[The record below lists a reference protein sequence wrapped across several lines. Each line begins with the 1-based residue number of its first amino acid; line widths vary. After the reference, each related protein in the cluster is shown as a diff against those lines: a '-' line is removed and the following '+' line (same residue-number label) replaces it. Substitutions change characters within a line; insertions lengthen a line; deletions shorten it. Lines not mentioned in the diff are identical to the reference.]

1 MRRFLFVFLIVAAGA
16 VRAAR
21 AQHPDSAA
29 ATILQ
34 VTLDEA
40 IRRALDVQ
48 PAIIQAEGAQ
58 RNAGASQRA
67 AFGAFL
73 PSLSLTGGSAHAS
86 GNRFNSATNQIVS
99 GPASTSYTGGISL
112 NLTLFDGFARFAT
125 SNAAAAS
132 ADAADA
138 GYINQ
143 RFQVTLTTKQL
154 FYNALAT
161 EELVTVAEAQVRQ
174 AQQQMD
180 IAVQKLHAGSATRSD
195 SLRSVVDL
203 GNANLALLQARANLA
218 SAQANLGRQV
228 GVDQPVR
235 AAPDS
240 ALAPLPDTAA
250 LRVEVIAHAPQVTQA
265 EAQAH
270 AAQSQVSVARAQ
282 YFPSFTAGYSNGY
295 TGFDAP
301 WTSTTSYVNNW
312 TLRFSVSLPIFNGF
326 TREQQLVSAD
336 VARDVAVSQAADTR
350 RLVGAQLT
358 QEIAALQTAYTQID
372 IATTNVAAGTEDLRV
387 QQERYRVGASTILD
401 LLTSEANLTQAKTN
415 LVQARFNYNLARAT
429 LEALVGRTL

>member
-1 MRRFLFVFLIVAAGA
+1 MRRLLFLVLAAA
-16 VRAAR
+16 AAPAR
-21 AQHPDSAA
+21 AQQPDSVP
-29 ATILQ
+29 TTTLQ

-48 PAIIQAEGAQ
+48 PAIIQARGAQ
-58 RNAGASQRA
+58 RDAGAGQRA

-73 PSLSLTGGSAHAS
+73 PTVSLTGGSAHAS

-99 GPASTSYTGGISL
+99 GPTSTSYTGGLSL

-132 ADAADA
+132 AEAADA
-138 GYINQ
+138 GFVNQ
-143 RFQVTLTTKQL
+143 RFQVTLATKQL

-161 EELVTVAEAQVRQ
+161 EELVNVAEAQVRQ
-174 AQQQMD
+174 AQQQLD
-180 IAVQKLHAGSATRSD
+180 ISVQKLRAGSATRSD

-203 GNANLALLQARANLA
+203 GNADLALLQAQANLLT
-218 SAQANLGRQV
+218 AQANLGRQI
-228 GVDQPVR
+228 GVDQQVR
-235 AAPDS
+235 AVPDS
-240 ALAPLPDTAA
+240 TLAPFPDTAA
-250 LRVEVIAHAPQVTQA
+250 LRVDAIAHAPQVAQA
-265 EAQAH
+265 DAQAH
-270 AAQSQVSVARAQ
+270 AAQSQVTVARAQ
-282 YFPSFTAGYSNGY
+282 YFPTFSAGYSNGY

-301 WTSTTSYVNNW
+301 WSSTTSYVNNW

-336 VARDVAVSQAADTR
+336 VQRDVAVAQAADTR

-358 QEIAALQTAYTQID
+358 QQIAALQTAYTQID
-372 IATTNVAAGTEDLRV
+372 IATANVAATTEDLRV
-387 QQERYRVGASTILD
+387 QQERYRVGAGTILD

-415 LVQARFNYNLARAT
+415 LVQARFNYNIARAQ

>member
-1 MRRFLFVFLIVAAGA
+1 MRRLLFLIVAAGA
-16 VRAAR
+16 GAVPAR
-21 AQHPDSAA
+21 AQQADSTAPS
-29 ATILQ
+29 LQ

-48 PAIIQAEGAQ
+48 PAIIQAQGAQ

-73 PSLSLTGGSAHAS
+73 PNLTVSGASSQASA
-86 GNRFNSATNQIVS
+86 NRFNTATNEIVK
-99 GPASTSYTGGISL
+99 GPGTTTSYNAGMSL
-112 NLTLFDGFARFAT
+112 NLTLFDGFARFA
-125 SNAAAAS
+125 SRNAAAAG

-138 GYINQ
+138 GYLNQ

-161 EELVTVAEAQVRQ
+161 EELVGVAEAQVRQ

-195 SLRSVVDL
+195 SLRSLVDL

-218 SAQANLGRQV
+218 TAQANLGRQV

-235 AAPDS
+235 AMPDS
-240 ALAPLPDTAA
+240 ALAPFPDTAA
-250 LRVEVIAHAPQVTQA
+250 LRVETIAHAPQVAQA
-265 EAQAH
+265 DAQAH
-270 AAQSQVSVARAQ
+270 AAQSQVTVARAQ
-282 YFPSFTAGYSNGY
+282 YFPTFSAGYSNGY
-295 TGFDAP
+295 TGLEAP
-301 WTSTTSYVNNW
+301 WTSTNTYVNNW
-312 TLRFSVSLPIFNGF
+312 SLRFTVSLPIFNGF
-326 TREQQLVSAD
+326 TREQQMVSAD
-336 VARDVAVSQAADTR
+336 VQRDVAVAQAADTR

-372 IATTNVAAGTEDLRV
+372 IATTNVAATTEDLRV

-401 LLTSEANLTQAKTN
+401 LLTSEASLTQAKTT
-415 LVQARFNYNLARAT
+415 LVQARFNYNIARAQ

>member
-1 MRRFLFVFLIVAAGA
+1 MRRFLFLILAVAAA
-16 VRAAR
+16 PVRA
-21 AQHPDSAA
+21 QQTDSTA
-29 ATILQ
+29 ATVLQ

-48 PAIIQAEGAQ
+48 PAIIQAQGAQ
-58 RNAGASQRA
+58 RNAGAGQRA

-73 PSLSLTGGSAHAS
+73 PTVSLSGGSAHAS

-99 GPASTSYTGGISL
+99 GPASTSYTGGLSF
-112 NLTLFDGFARFAT
+112 NLTLFDGFARFAS
-125 SNAAAAS
+125 SNAASANAA
-132 ADAADA
+132 AADA
-138 GYINQ
+138 GYVNQ
-143 RFQVTLTTKQL
+143 RFQVTLATKQL

-161 EELVTVAEAQVRQ
+161 EDLVHVAEAQVRQ

-203 GNANLALLQARANLA
+203 GNARLALLQSQANLLN
-218 SAQANLGRQV
+218 AQANLGRQI

-240 ALAPLPDTAA
+240 TLAPFPDTAA
-250 LRVEVIAHAPQVTQA
+250 LRVDAIAHAPQVAQA
-265 EAQAH
+265 DAQAH
-270 AAQSQVSVARAQ
+270 AAQSQVTVARAQ
-282 YFPSFTAGYSNGY
+282 YFPTFTAGYSNGY

-301 WTSTTSYVNNW
+301 WSSTSSYVNNW

-336 VARDVAVSQAADTR
+336 VQRDVAEAQAADSR
-350 RLVGAQLT
+350 RLVGAELT
-358 QEIAALQTAYTQID
+358 QQIAALQTAYTQID
-372 IATTNVAAGTEDLRV
+372 ISASNVAATTEDLRV
-387 QQERYRVGASTILD
+387 QQERYRVGAGTILD
-401 LLTSEANLTQAKTN
+401 LLTSEASLTQAKTS
-415 LVQARFNYNLARAT
+415 LVQARFNYNIARAQ

>member
-1 MRRFLFVFLIVAAGA
+1 MRRFLFLIVAAGMGA
-16 VRAAR
+16 LPAR
-21 AQHPDSAA
+21 AQQADSAA
-29 ATILQ
+29 ATTLQ

-40 IRRALDVQ
+40 LRRALDVQ
-48 PAIIQAEGAQ
+48 PAIIQAQGAQ

-112 NLTLFDGFARFAT
+112 NLTLFDGFARFA
-125 SNAAAAS
+125 SSSAAAAS

-138 GYINQ
+138 GYTNQ
-143 RFQVTLTTKQL
+143 RFQVTLATKQV

-161 EELVTVAEAQVRQ
+161 DELVLVAEAQVRQ

-180 IAVQKLHAGSATRSD
+180 IAIQKLHAGSATRSD
-195 SLRSVVDL
+195 SLRSLVDL
-203 GNANLALLQARANLA
+203 GNAKLALLQAQANQLT
-218 SAQANLGRQV
+218 AQANLGRQI
-228 GVDQPVR
+228 GVDRPVS
-235 AAPDS
+235 AVPDS
-240 ALAPLPDTAA
+240 ALAPYPDTAA
-250 LRVEVIAHAPQVTQA
+250 LRVDAIARAPQVAQA

-270 AAQSQVSVARAQ
+270 AAQSQVTVARAQ

-295 TGFDAP
+295 AGFDAP

-326 TREQQLVSAD
+326 TREQQLVAAD
-336 VARDVAVSQAADTR
+336 VQRDVAVAQAADTR

-358 QEIAALQTAYTQID
+358 QQIAALQAAYTQID
-372 IATTNVAAGTEDLRV
+372 IATTNVAATTEDLRV

-401 LLTSEANLTQAKTN
+401 LLTSEANLTTAKTN
-415 LVQARFNYNLARAT
+415 LVQARFNYNIARAQ

>member
-1 MRRFLFVFLIVAAGA
+1 MRRFLFLIVAAGA
-16 VRAAR
+16 GAMPAR
-21 AQHPDSAA
+21 AQQADSAA
-29 ATILQ
+29 ATTLQ

-48 PAIIQAEGAQ
+48 PAIIQAQGAQ
-58 RNAGASQRA
+58 RNAGAAQRS

-86 GNRFNSATNQIVS
+86 GNRFNAATNQIVS

-125 SNAAAAS
+125 SNAAAAN

-138 GYINQ
+138 GYTNQ

-161 EELVTVAEAQVRQ
+161 DELVGVAEAQVRQ
-174 AQQQMD
+174 AQQQFD

-203 GNANLALLQARANLA
+203 GNAHLALLNAQANLA
-218 SAQANLGRQV
+218 TAEANLGRQV
-228 GVDQPVR
+228 GVDRPVR
-235 AAPDS
+235 AVPDS
-240 ALAPLPDTAA
+240 TLAPYPDTAA
-250 LRVEVIAHAPQVTQA
+250 LRADAMAHAPQVAQA

-301 WTSTTSYVNNW
+301 WSSTNSYVNNW
-312 TLRFSVSLPIFNGF
+312 SLRFSVSLPIFNGF
-326 TREQQLVSAD
+326 TREQQMVSAD
-336 VARDVAVSQAADTR
+336 VQRDVAVAQAADTR

-372 IATTNVAAGTEDLRV
+372 IATTNVAATTEDLRV

-415 LVQARFNYNLARAT
+415 LVQARFNYNIARAQ

>member
-1 MRRFLFVFLIVAAGA
+1 MRRLLFLLVAAGA
-16 VRAAR
+16 GTVPAR
-21 AQHPDSAA
+21 AQQADSAA
-29 ATILQ
+29 ATTLQ

-48 PAIIQAEGAQ
+48 PAIIQAQGTQ
-58 RNAGASQRA
+58 RNAGASQRS

-99 GPASTSYTGGISL
+99 GPASTSYTGGLSL

-138 GYINQ
+138 GYVNQ

-161 EELVTVAEAQVRQ
+161 EELVHVAEAQVRQ

-195 SLRSVVDL
+195 SLRSVVVL

-218 SAQANLGRQV
+218 TAQANLGRQV

-240 ALAPLPDTAA
+240 ALAPFPDTAA
-250 LRVEVIAHAPQVTQA
+250 LRVDAIAHAPQVAQA
-265 EAQAH
+265 DAQAH
-270 AAQSQVSVARAQ
+270 AAASQVTVARAQ

-301 WTSTTSYVNNW
+301 WSSTNSYVNNW

-326 TREQQLVSAD
+326 TREQQLVAAD
-336 VARDVAVSQAADTR
+336 VQRDVAVAQAADTR

-358 QEIAALQTAYTQID
+358 QQIAALQTSYTQID
-372 IATTNVAAGTEDLRV
+372 IATTNVAATTEDLRV

-401 LLTSEANLTQAKTN
+401 LLTSEANLTQAQTN
-415 LVQARFNYNLARAT
+415 LVQARFNYYIARAQ

>member
-1 MRRFLFVFLIVAAGA
+1 MRRFLFLIVAAGA
-16 VRAAR
+16 GAVPAR
-21 AQHPDSAA
+21 AQQADSAA
-29 ATILQ
+29 ATTLE

-48 PAIIQAEGAQ
+48 PAIIQARGAQ

-86 GNRFNSATNQIVS
+86 GNRFNSSTNQIVS
-99 GPASTSYTGGISL
+99 GPTSTSYTGGISL
-112 NLTLFDGFARFAT
+112 NLTLFDGFARFAA
-125 SNAAAAS
+125 SNAAAAT

-138 GYINQ
+138 GYVNQ

-161 EELVTVAEAQVRQ
+161 EELVHVAEAQVRQ
-174 AQQQMD
+174 AQQQME
-180 IAVQKLHAGSATRSD
+180 IAVQKLRAGTATRSD
-195 SLRSVVDL
+195 SLRGVVDL
-203 GNANLALLQARANLA
+203 GNAHLAQLQAQANLA
-218 SAQANLGRQV
+218 TAQANLGRQV
-228 GVDQPVR
+228 GVDRLVR
-235 AAPDS
+235 AVPDS
-240 ALAPLPDTAA
+240 ALAPFPDTAA
-250 LRVEVIAHAPQVTQA
+250 LRVDAMAHAPQVAQA

-270 AAQSQVSVARAQ
+270 AAQSQVTVARAQ

-301 WTSTTSYVNNW
+301 WNSTNSYVNNW

-326 TREQQLVSAD
+326 SREQQLVAAD
-336 VARDVAVSQAADTR
+336 VQRDFAVAQAGDTR

-358 QEIAALQTAYTQID
+358 QQIAALQTAYTQID
-372 IATTNVAAGTEDLRV
+372 IATTNVAATTEDLRV
-387 QQERYRVGASTILD
+387 QQERYRVGAGTILD
-401 LLTSEANLTQAKTN
+401 LLTSEANLTTAKTS
-415 LVQARFNYNLARAT
+415 LVQARFNYNIARAQ

>member
-1 MRRFLFVFLIVAAGA
+1 MRRFLFLIVAAGA
-16 VRAAR
+16 GAVPAR
-21 AQHPDSAA
+21 AQQADSTASVS
-29 ATILQ
+29 LQ

-48 PAIIQAEGAQ
+48 PAIIQAQGAQ

-161 EELVTVAEAQVRQ
+161 EELVTVAQAQVRQ

-203 GNANLALLQARANLA
+203 GNAKLALLQASANLA
-218 SAQANLGRQV
+218 TAQANLGRQV

-235 AAPDS
+235 AVPDS
-240 ALAPLPDTAA
+240 ALAPVPDTAA
-250 LRVEVIAHAPQVTQA
+250 LRVEALAHAPQVAQA

-301 WTSTTSYVNNW
+301 WTSTNSYVNNW

-336 VARDVAVSQAADTR
+336 VARDVAVAQAADTR
-350 RLVGAQLT
+350 RFVGAQLT
-358 QEIAALQTAYTQID
+358 QQIAALQTAYTQID
-372 IATTNVAAGTEDLRV
+372 IATTNVAATTEDLRV

-401 LLTSEANLTQAKTN
+401 LLTSEASLIQAQTS
-415 LVQARFNYNLARAT
+415 LVQARFNYNIARAQ

>member
-1 MRRFLFVFLIVAAGA
+1 MRRFLFLIVAAGA
-16 VRAAR
+16 AAVPAR
-21 AQHPDSAA
+21 AQQADSSAA
-29 ATILQ
+29 TTLE

-48 PAIIQAEGAQ
+48 PAIIQARGAR

-99 GPASTSYTGGISL
+99 GPTSTSYTGGISL

-125 SNAAAAS
+125 SNAAAAA

-138 GYINQ
+138 GYVNQ

-161 EELVTVAEAQVRQ
+161 EELVHVAEAQVRQ
-174 AQQQMD
+174 AQQQME
-180 IAVQKLHAGSATRSD
+180 IAVQKLRAGTATRSD
-195 SLRSVVDL
+195 SLRGVVDL
-203 GNANLALLQARANLA
+203 GNAHLALLQAQANLA
-218 SAQANLGRQV
+218 TAQANLGRQV
-228 GVDQPVR
+228 GVDRLVR
-235 AAPDS
+235 AVPDS
-240 ALAPLPDTAA
+240 ALAPFPDTAA
-250 LRVEVIAHAPQVTQA
+250 LRVDAIAHAPQVAQA

-270 AAQSQVSVARAQ
+270 AAQSQVTVARAQ

-301 WTSTTSYVNNW
+301 WNSTNSYVNNW
-312 TLRFSVSLPIFNGF
+312 TLRFSVSLSIFNGF
-326 TREQQLVSAD
+326 SREQQLVAAD
-336 VARDVAVSQAADTR
+336 VQRDFALAQAGDTR

-358 QEIAALQTAYTQID
+358 QQIAALQTAYTQID
-372 IATTNVAAGTEDLRV
+372 IATTNVAATTEDLRV
-387 QQERYRVGASTILD
+387 QQERYRVGAGTILD
-401 LLTSEANLTQAKTN
+401 LLTSEANLTTAKT
-415 LVQARFNYNLARAT
+415 
-429 LEALVGRTL
+429 